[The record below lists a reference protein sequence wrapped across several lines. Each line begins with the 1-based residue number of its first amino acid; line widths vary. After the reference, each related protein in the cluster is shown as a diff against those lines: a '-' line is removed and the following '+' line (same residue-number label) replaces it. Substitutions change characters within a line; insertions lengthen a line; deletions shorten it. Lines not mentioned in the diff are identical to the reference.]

1 MRLTVFTALALAL
14 VSGIL
19 PGCSKTATDRQENA
33 GRGSAGQSASG
44 QSAAGAATG
53 QASEGS
59 TDDRKAPAR
68 PSSPSSK

>member
-1 MRLTVFTALALAL
+1 MRLELSTALALAL
-14 VSGIL
+14 IANLL
-19 PGCSKTATDRQENA
+19 PGCSKTASDQQEA
-33 GRGSAGQSASG
+33 ARSKGGASSG

-68 PSSPSSK
+68 PSSK